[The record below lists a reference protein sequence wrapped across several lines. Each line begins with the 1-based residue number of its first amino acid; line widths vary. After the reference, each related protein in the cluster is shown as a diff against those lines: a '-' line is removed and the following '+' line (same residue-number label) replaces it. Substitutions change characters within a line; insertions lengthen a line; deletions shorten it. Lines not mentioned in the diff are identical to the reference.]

1 MEYILAPKGGACVF
15 CGMAGAKPPAMRE
28 NLVLV
33 ATETAFVVLNRYPFT
48 AGHLLVLPKRHVPDL
63 SSLPADEHDAL
74 FRLVRDSAARLT
86 RAVGAQGLNIGINLG
101 QAAGAGLA
109 EHLHVHM
116 VPRWNGDTNF
126 MPVVADV
133 RVMPQYL
140 EDTYDRLAPH
150 F

>member
-15 CGMAGAKPPAMRE
+15 CAMADADPARMRE
-28 NLVLV
+28 NLVLCV
-33 ATETAFVVLNRYPFT
+33 TEAAFVVLNRYPFT

-63 SSLPADEHDAL
+63 SSLPDDEHDAL
-74 FRLVRDSAARLT
+74 FRLVRESAARLT
-86 RAVGAQGLNIGINLG
+86 RAVGAQGLNIGMNLG
-101 QAAGAGLA
+101 EVAGAGLA
-109 EHLHVHM
+109 EHVHVHI
-116 VPRWNGDTNF
+116 VPRWGGDTNF

-140 EDTYDRLAPH
+140 TDTYERLAPH